1 MDIWNMPH
9 VEDGDKYYI
18 RKEYT
23 EVTKLDN
30 GSSDDNTDVNEPQDE
45 PAEDTTT
52 PTDEGV
58 KE

>member
-1 MDIWNMPH
+1 MPH
-9 VEDGDKYYI
+9 VDGGDKYYI

-30 GSSDDNTDVNEPQDE
+30 GASDDNTPVDDE

-58 KE
+58 QE